1 MSRHGMSLLRLSG
14 RKTGQAVMSPVMSLP
29 CRTHETRPGFIG
41 HGFIGYSFITGRD
54 RARPRRISAVAD
66 R

>member
-1 MSRHGMSLLRLSG
+1 MSRHGMSLLGLSG
-14 RKTGQAVMSPVMSLP
+14 HKTGQAVMSPVISLP
-29 CRTHETRPGFIG
+29 CRTHETRPSFIG
-41 HGFIGYSFITGRD
+41 HGFITGRD